1 MSKYT
6 AYSTFSAKKS
16 PPLRTVE
23 ETFFVAYKPNEENI
37 YITYN
42 IFSVYCQAPIKLYYH
57 YITNKLVFI
66 PRPSCP
72 ITCIHKLNP
81 STSDNHILIPVT

>member
-6 AYSTFSAKKS
+6 AYSTFSAQIVLS
-16 PPLRTVE
+16 GGD
-23 ETFFVAYKPNEENI
+23 FFVAYKPNEENI